1 MIASSDRVA
10 VSIPLRAV
18 CGEREPAYLGVLVT
32 PRQFGRVSAARCA
45 PRGVRWHR
53 ELLIIRLIAPL
64 SGLRTAP
71 ISPANTSGWHAVGG
85 DVRSCRMTHTTTSP
99 AKMTSRAVHGACTGT
114 RQKRKLRLV
123 TTLRFLLLCGA
134 GATYLATVC
143 QREARSYDQ

>member
-1 MIASSDRVA
+1 
-10 VSIPLRAV
+10 
-18 CGEREPAYLGVLVT
+18 
-32 PRQFGRVSAARCA
+32 
-45 PRGVRWHR
+45 
-53 ELLIIRLIAPL
+53 
-64 SGLRTAP
+64 
-71 ISPANTSGWHAVGG
+71 
-85 DVRSCRMTHTTTSP
+85 MTHTTTSP